1 VGHASASGSHP
12 QLRALNKVVWA
23 RDGLSVLCGDSM
35 GTLHLL
41 KLHSQA
47 VTPTPADEGRF
58 ELAIV
63 SHQVDYSHHVPADE
77 SKYSSSS
84 ETTTPTKAGA
94 GSMFIETHSVKSVDS
109 DLNLLVE

>member
-1 VGHASASGSHP
+1 MSHANPSSSHS

-63 SHQVDYSHHVPADE
+63 SHQLDYSHHVPADE
-77 SKYSSSS
+77 SKYSSS

-94 GSMFIETHSVKSVDS
+94 GSMFSETHNVNSVDS